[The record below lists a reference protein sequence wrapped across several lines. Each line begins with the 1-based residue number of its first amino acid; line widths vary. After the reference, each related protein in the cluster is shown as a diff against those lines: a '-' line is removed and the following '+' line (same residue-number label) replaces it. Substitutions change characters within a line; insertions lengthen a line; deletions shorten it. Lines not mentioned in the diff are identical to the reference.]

1 MEEILEA
8 VYPDEVAGLTNLIG
22 SKKRPFFWS
31 E

>member
-8 VYPDEVAGLTNLIG
+8 VYPDEVERLTNLDWIA
-22 SKKRPFFWS
+22 KKTLLL